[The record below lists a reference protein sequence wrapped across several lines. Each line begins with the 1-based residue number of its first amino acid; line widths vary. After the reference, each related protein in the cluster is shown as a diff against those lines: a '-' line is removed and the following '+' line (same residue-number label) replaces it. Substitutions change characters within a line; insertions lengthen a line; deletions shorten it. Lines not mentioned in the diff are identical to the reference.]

1 MNNNI
6 FNIINMI
13 RMAKNPEQI
22 MQSAINQNP
31 QMANIISQV
40 KNSTQ
45 GANPQQVAMQMAR
58 QKGISEKEIMDMYN
72 FLNGKNK
79 N

>member
-13 RMAKNPEQI
+13 RTAKNPEQ
-22 MQSAINQNP
+22 MLQNAVNQNP
-31 QMANIISQV
+31 QIANIISQV
-40 KNSTQ
+40 QNSTS
-45 GANPQQVAMQMAR
+45 GASPQQVAMQMAR

-72 FLNGKNK
+72 FLNGKK
-79 N
+79 

>member
-13 RMAKNPEQI
+13 RTAKNPEQ
-22 MQSAINQNP
+22 MLQNAVNQNP
-31 QMANIISQV
+31 QIANIISQV
-40 KNSTQ
+40 QNSTS
-45 GANPQQVAMQMAR
+45 GASPQQVAMQMAR

-72 FLNGKNK
+72 FLNVKK
-79 N
+79 

>member
-13 RMAKNPEQI
+13 RMAKNPEQ
-22 MQSAINQNP
+22 MLQNAVNQNP
-31 QMANIISQV
+31 QIANIISQV
-40 KNSTQ
+40 QNSTS
-45 GANPQQVAMQMAR
+45 GASPQQVAMQMAR

-72 FLNGKNK
+72 FLNGKK
-79 N
+79 

>member
-45 GANPQQVAMQMAR
+45 GANPKQVAMQMAR

>member
-13 RMAKNPEQI
+13 RTAKNSEQ
-22 MQSAINQNP
+22 MLQNAVNQNP
-31 QMANIISQV
+31 QIANIISQV
-40 KNSTQ
+40 QNSTS
-45 GANPQQVAMQMAR
+45 GASPQQVAMQMAR

-72 FLNGKNK
+72 FLNGKK
-79 N
+79 

>member
-72 FLNGKNK
+72 FLNGKK
-79 N
+79 